1 MWAEVT
7 QAVEQAATWADAIQ
21 VVEITMSADA
31 IQVAEITM
39 SADAIQVAEITMSA
53 DAIRAA
59 VQAALETDLTVLLSL
74 LIIPAVRDAAQALQ
88 VLWVPLV
95 RQVLQ
100 VPPALPVLQ

>member
-7 QAVEQAATWADAIQ
+7 QVVEQAATWE
-21 VVEITMSADA
+21 VA
-31 IQVAEITM
+31 IQVAET
-39 SADAIQVAEITMSA
+39 TMSA

-59 VQAALETDLTVLLSL
+59 VQAAPETDLPVLHSL

-88 VLWVPLV
+88 VLWVPSV

-100 VPPALPVLQ
+100 VPPDLPVLQ